1 MPNLDGEVLPVQHLH
16 LAQRISLQLLGLDPA
31 RHVRSPRASGGL
43 QRRLHDRGKGW
54 ACLWPCH
61 AHPSLDRG
69 QARPLPSHRQAFL
82 CGKKDGE
89 EGKAALPSNKEP
101 AEAWGGAL
109 ESQVPSP
116 SSSPLAPPGL
126 PQRGT
131 ARKLKE
137 KLDAEAHG
145 PSR

>member
-1 MPNLDGEVLPVQHLH
+1 MPDLDGEVLPIQHLH
-16 LAQRISLQLLGLDPA
+16 LAQRISLKLLGLDPA
-31 RHVRSPRASGGL
+31 RHVRSPRTKRGL
-43 QRRLHDRGKGW
+43 NGRLLGRGEAW
-54 ACLWPCH
+54 ACPWPCH

-69 QARPLPSHRQAFL
+69 QAMPLPSHRHAFL

-109 ESQVPSP
+109 ESQVPSS

-126 PQRGT
+126 PQRG
-131 ARKLKE
+131 
-137 KLDAEAHG
+137 D
-145 PSR
+145 S